1 MAFLRNFVEIITVPP
16 GDLVY
21 YLVTLFAIQLILGI
35 AFGHWNRHRRD
46 PTAIRL
52 LVAGIGFF
60 LACVLLMFIAA
71 LDRVGVLSAN
81 VILPPL
87 ERFLNL
93 ATLLLVAWAVL
104 PILEQYPR
112 PSTALLLLAL
122 LIAVGAYVA
131 CAALWPQAE
140 AQSIAYNGC
149 WQETVYEFS
158 TIAVLALALIAGVVW
173 RGDDWG
179 LTICLFALWLT
190 GHILQLTVPIPDSN
204 TAGWVRLANLAAL
217 PLLAGL
223 VYRHALKASPSA
235 GGDTALEL
243 VSILE
248 ATQRIEAA
256 RDVEV
261 ALGLAAS
268 AIARALG
275 ADMVAIGFPLPEPA
289 KGIRIVALH
298 PPTGVM
304 LAHQE
309 PTLLASGYPLLATVL
324 QTGRLQSA
332 YAPRKDPT
340 IAALYRNL
348 GFEQPGPLLV
358 QPLTGG
364 KDMLGVMLVG
374 NPASQRHWTA
384 RDEQIVQATGA
395 AVAVSLINAR
405 RRETTDRSAELQKVL
420 SEAPRLAQ
428 RATELEAELE
438 HQRQRSEEL
447 ATKLRLREQETATQ
461 GQATAAAI
469 WEEEVR
475 ELAEARAALEAELT
489 EWQEKAEQ
497 LGRSQADLQMQL
509 TQARAA
515 PSAGQCEMIVA
526 LIHELGIPMTSIT
539 DHTDRLLG
547 EAVGIISDKQR
558 QFLQQVKANVERMS
572 RLLNDLLNVATIDA
586 GQDSLSQEPVNIVN
600 VIKDVLTSLFAQF
613 SARKLKVQPDISS
626 ELPAVHA
633 DRDSLHQI
641 VQSLLSNACQCSEP
655 GTKILVRVRVEERDD
670 RVGDLPAYLLV
681 SVTDTGGGI
690 ALEDQPRVFQRLS
703 RPDSPPIAGLGET
716 GVGLS
721 IAKTLV
727 QVHGGRLWMES
738 EMGVGSTFSFI
749 LPLSPG
755 DEGHIVGR
763 IANPTCSPPSDG
775 LLVGRIANPTCSPPS
790 QGEAG
795 KAGGKR

>member
-1 MAFLRNFVEIITVPP
+1 MAFLRNFIQVITVPP

-46 PTAIRL
+46 PAAIRL

-112 PSTALLLLAL
+112 PGTALLLLAL
-122 LIAVGAYVA
+122 LVAAGAYVA
-131 CAALWPQAE
+131 CAALWPQAG
-140 AQSIAYNGC
+140 AQSIAYNSY
-149 WQETVYEFS
+149 WQEMVWEFS

-179 LTICLFALWLT
+179 LITCLFALWLA
-190 GHILQLTVPIPDSN
+190 GHILQLAIPIPDSN

-223 VYRHALKASPSA
+223 VYRHALRASSSA

-340 IAALYRNL
+340 IAALYHNL

-364 KDMLGVMLVG
+364 KDLLGIMLVG
-374 NPASQRHWTA
+374 NPVSQRHWTA

-395 AVAVSLINAR
+395 AVAVSLTNAR

-428 RATELEAELE
+428 RATELESELE
-438 HQRQRSEEL
+438 YQQQRSEEL
-447 ATKLRLREQETATQ
+447 ATKLRLREQEAATR
-461 GQATAAAI
+461 GQATAAVAI

-497 LGRSQADLQMQL
+497 LARSQADLQTQL
-509 TQARAA
+509 AQTQAA
-515 PSAGQCEMIVA
+515 PSAGQSEMIVA
-526 LIHELGIPMTSIT
+526 LIHELGAPMVSIT
-539 DHTDRLLG
+539 DHANLLLG
-547 EAVGIISDKQR
+547 QDVGIIGEKQR
-558 QFLQQVKANVERMS
+558 QFLQQIKANVERMS
-572 RLLNDLLNVATIDA
+572 GLLNDLLNVATIDA
-586 GQDSLSQEPVNIVN
+586 GRDSLSPEPVNVVN
-600 VIKDVLTSLFAQF
+600 VIRDALTSLSAQF
-613 SARKLKVQPDISS
+613 SERKLGVQPDMSP

-641 VQSLLSNACQCSEP
+641 VLSLLSNACQCSEP
-655 GTKILVRVRVEERDD
+655 GTKILVRARVEERDD
-670 RVGDLPAYLLV
+670 RVGNLPAYLLV

-690 ALEDQPRVFQRLS
+690 APEDQPRVFQRLS

-727 QVHGGRLWMES
+727 QVHGGRLWVES

-755 DEGHIVGR
+755 DEGYLFSG
-763 IANPTCSPPSDG
+763 A
-775 LLVGRIANPTCSPPS
+775 PS
-790 QGEAG
+790 QGGEAEE
-795 KAGGKR
+795 KR

>member
-1 MAFLRNFVEIITVPP
+1 MAFLRNFIQVITVPP

-21 YLVTLFAIQLILGI
+21 YMVTLFAIQLILGI

-87 ERFLNL
+87 ERFLSL

-104 PILEQYPR
+104 PILGQYPR
-112 PSTALLLLAL
+112 PGTALLLLAL
-122 LIAVGAYVA
+122 LMVAGAYVA
-131 CAALWPQAE
+131 CAVLWPQAE
-140 AQSIAYNGC
+140 AHSIAYNSY
-149 WQETVYEFS
+149 WQGTVWEFS

-179 LTICLFALWLT
+179 LITCLFALWLA
-190 GHILQLTVPIPDSN
+190 GQVLQFAVPIPDSN
-204 TAGWVRLANLAAL
+204 IAGWVRLTNLATL

-223 VYRHALKASPSA
+223 VYRHALRASPAA

-261 ALGLAAS
+261 PLGLVAS

-324 QTGRLQSA
+324 QTGSLQSA

-340 IAALYRNL
+340 IAALYHNL
-348 GFEQPGPLLV
+348 GFEQSGPLLV
-358 QPLTGG
+358 QPLISG

-374 NPASQRHWTA
+374 NPASQRRWTA

-395 AVAVSLINAR
+395 AVAVSLTNAR
-405 RRETTDRSAELQKVL
+405 RREATDHSAELQKVL

-428 RATELEAELE
+428 RAAELEAELE
-438 HQRQRSEEL
+438 YQQQRSEEL
-447 ATKLRLREQETATQ
+447 ATKLRLREQEAATQ
-461 GQATAAAI
+461 SQAAAATAI

-497 LGRSQADLQMQL
+497 LARSQADSQMQL
-509 TQARAA
+509 TQTQAA
-515 PSAGQCEMIVA
+515 LSAGQSEMIVA

-539 DHTDRLLG
+539 DHIDLLLD
-547 EAVGIISDKQR
+547 EAVGIIGEKQR
-558 QFLQQVKANVERMS
+558 QSLQQVKANVERMS
-572 RLLNDLLNVATIDA
+572 GLLNDLLDVATVDA
-586 GQDSLSQEPVNIVN
+586 GRDSLSPELVDVVN
-600 VIKDVLTSLFAQF
+600 VIEDALTSLSAQF
-613 SARKLKVQPDISS
+613 SERKLAVQFDIPP

-633 DRDSLHQI
+633 DQDSLHQI
-641 VQSLLSNACQCSEP
+641 ILSLLSNACQCSEP
-655 GTKILVRVRVEERDD
+655 GTEILVRARVEDRDD
-670 RVGDLPAYLLV
+670 RIGNMPAYLLV

-690 ALEDQPRVFQRLS
+690 APEDQSRVFQRLHQA
-703 RPDSPPIAGLGET
+703 DSPPIAGLGET
-716 GVGLS
+716 GIGLS

-749 LPLSPG
+749 LPLSSG
-755 DEGHIVGR
+755 DDH
-763 IANPTCSPPSDG
+763 
-775 LLVGRIANPTCSPPS
+775 LLSGAPS
-790 QGEAG
+790 QGGETEE
-795 KAGGKR
+795 KR

>member
-1 MAFLRNFVEIITVPP
+1 MAFLRNFVQVITVPP

-46 PTAIRL
+46 PAAIRL
-52 LVAGIGFF
+52 LVAGLGFF
-60 LACVLLMFIAA
+60 LACVLLMLIAA

-81 VILPPL
+81 VVLPPL

-112 PSTALLLLAL
+112 LGTALLLLTL
-122 LIAVGAYVA
+122 LIAAGAYAA

-140 AQSIAYNGC
+140 AQAIAYNGY
-149 WQETVYEFS
+149 WQETAWEFS
-158 TIAVLALALIAGVVW
+158 TIAVLVLALIAGVVW

-179 LTICLFALWLT
+179 LITCLVALWLT
-190 GHILQLTVPIPDSN
+190 GHVLQFTVPILDSH
-204 TAGWVRLANLAAL
+204 TAGWVWLANLAAL

-223 VYRHALKASPSA
+223 VYRHALRASPA
-235 GGDTALEL
+235 AAGDTVLEL

-275 ADMVAIGFPLPEPA
+275 ADMVAIGFPLPELA

-364 KDMLGVMLVG
+364 KALLGVMLVG

-395 AVAVSLINAR
+395 AVAASLTSAR
-405 RRETTDRSAELQKVL
+405 RREATDRSAELQKVL

-438 HQRQRSEEL
+438 YQQQRSEEL
-447 ATKLRLREQETATQ
+447 ATKLRLREQEAATRS
-461 GQATAAAI
+461 QATAAAAI

-475 ELAEARAALEAELT
+475 ELAEARATLEAELT

-526 LIHELGIPMTSIT
+526 LIHELGIPMTSIA
-539 DHTDRLLG
+539 DHIDLLLG
-547 EAVGIISDKQR
+547 ENVGIIGEKQR
-558 QFLQQVKANVERMS
+558 RSLQQVKANVERMS
-572 RLLNDLLNVATIDA
+572 RLLNDLLNVATID
-586 GQDSLSQEPVNIVN
+586 
-600 VIKDVLTSLFAQF
+600 
-613 SARKLKVQPDISS
+613 
-626 ELPAVHA
+626 
-633 DRDSLHQI
+633 
-641 VQSLLSNACQCSEP
+641 
-655 GTKILVRVRVEERDD
+655 
-670 RVGDLPAYLLV
+670 
-681 SVTDTGGGI
+681 
-690 ALEDQPRVFQRLS
+690 
-703 RPDSPPIAGLGET
+703 DSPPIASLGET

-721 IAKTLV
+721 IAKTLDEA
-727 QVHGGRLWMES
+727 HGGRLWVES
-738 EMGVGSTFSFI
+738 KMGVKSTFSFI

-755 DEGHIVGR
+755 DE
-763 IANPTCSPPSDG
+763 NSPLG
-775 LLVGRIANPTCSPPS
+775 GVPS
-790 QGEAG
+790 QSEEGEAG
-795 KAGGKR
+795 GER